1 MNTRRVAS
9 ISLAA
14 MLALAACSG
23 GGDQQAQDSTTSSAP
38 TETTD
43 RADQHLLGRALG
55 GSGAASLGSA
65 EDAPTDTTPEPAES
79 YTPSH
84 NIEPIESEVPM
95 FEG

>member
-1 MNTRRVAS
+1 
-9 ISLAA
+9 

-23 GGDQQAQDSTTSSAP
+23 DDDQQAQDSTTSSAP

-43 RADQHLLGRALG
+43 RADQPLLGRALG
-55 GSGAASLGSA
+55 GSGAAGLGSA
-65 EDAPTDTTPEPAES
+65 PSDTADTTPEPTES
-79 YTPSH
+79 YTPTH